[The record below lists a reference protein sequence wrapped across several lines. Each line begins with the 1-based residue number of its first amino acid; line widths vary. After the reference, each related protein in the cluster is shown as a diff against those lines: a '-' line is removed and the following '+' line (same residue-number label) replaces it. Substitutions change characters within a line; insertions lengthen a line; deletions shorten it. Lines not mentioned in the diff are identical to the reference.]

1 MRSSRTKIVRIIS
14 IVLAAVILLSLV
26 STALIVMVHA
36 ASSSEIKSKL
46 ADLRAKQAEIQKQ
59 SDELEKSIAENKDQT
74 KTLVSQKAEIDQ
86 EMEMSRQKIENLN
99 EQIQQLNLLIA
110 EKQTEL
116 EASVAKEEA
125 LQKQYK
131 ARLRSMEETGSV
143 SYWSILFKASSFS
156 DLLDR
161 VDMIREIA
169 ESDQLMLK
177 QLSAATQ
184 AVETERADLEQQKL
198 DLQQTEDDLAVEQAE
213 LETKRAKADTLI
225 TQMQVEY
232 ASLSDEFLAAEA
244 DEAAVREQIKKAE
257 TDYFNALAKEQAAA
271 AAAAAAANKPSSG
284 SNSSSSSSSGGA
296 SSGGFAF
303 PLAYSTGVTCAYGPR
318 VHPING
324 NKSFH
329 YGVDLAA
336 GMNTEIYATK
346 SGTVTG
352 ATYGEANGYYV
363 TINHGDGYSS
373 IYAHMTNY
381 VVSVGDSV
389 KQGQLIGYV
398 GTTGWSTGPHLHFEI
413 LYNGSNV
420 NPMNYISLP

>member
-1 MRSSRTKIVRIIS
+1 MNSSNQRKLTRVVCL
-14 IVLAAVILLSLV
+14 VLAAVLLLSLV
-26 STALIVMVHA
+26 STALIMLVSA
-36 ASSSEIKSKL
+36 ASSAEIKTEL
-46 ADLRAKQAEIQKQ
+46 TALRAKQAEIQKQ
-59 SDELEKSIAENKDQT
+59 SDALEKRIAENKT
-74 KTLVSQKAEIDQ
+74 KTQTLVGQKADIDQ
-86 EMEMSRQKIENLN
+86 QMEMSRQKIENLN
-99 EQIQQLNLLIA
+99 AQIQQYNLLIA
-110 EKQTEL
+110 EKQNEL
-116 EASVAKEEA
+116 DEAVARENA
-125 LQKQYK
+125 LNTQYK

-143 SYWSILFKASSFS
+143 SYWSILFKASSFA

-169 ESDQLMLK
+169 ASDQLMLQ
-177 QLSAATQ
+177 QLSEATKK
-184 AVETERADLEQQKL
+184 VETERSELEAEKRELEQ
-198 DLQQTEDDLAVEQAE
+198 TEAE
-213 LETKRAKADTLI
+213 LDAERAALEEKRAEADQLI
-225 TQMQVEY
+225 LQMQVEY
-232 ASLSDEFLAAEA
+232 DALSDEFMAAERN
-244 DEAAVREQIKKAE
+244 EAAVREQIKKKE
-257 TDYFNALAKEQAAA
+257 TSYFNALASEQAAA
-271 AAAAAAANKPSSG
+271 AAAASKNKPSSSG
-284 SNSSSSSSSGGA
+284 STTSSG
-296 SSGGFAF
+296 FRF

-318 VHPING
+318 IHPING

-336 GMNTEIYATK
+336 GMGTEIYATK

-381 VVSVGDSV
+381 VVSAGDTV

-413 LYNGSNV
+413 LLNGSNV

>member
-184 AVETERADLEQQKL
+184 AVETERADLEQQKQ
-198 DLQQTEDDLAVEQAE
+198 DLQQTETDLAAEQAE
-213 LETKRAKADTLI
+213 LETKRAEADKLI

-244 DEAAVREQIKKAE
+244 DEAAVGEQIKKTE

-271 AAAAAAANKPSSG
+271 AAAAAAANKT
-284 SNSSSSSSSGGA
+284 SNSNNSSSSSSGGA